1 MLNKTIT
8 VSFTVQNDEDFYATL
23 EDVMLSDQTGF
34 SSYTVLDSSDD
45 GDSSG
50 EDDQTCGDGVT
61 YKGHI
66 ISSLFP
72 NVKNVPMSRFSSE
85 DLYGTPTKPR
95 LLDEMPLPTSKEI
108 IEAVNEIVKSI
119 ESSANSKISPLS
131 HSWRLIYGESLEN
144 EVFSNSF
151 ENLKDYLSELEESY
165 TPYCVMEFVEGAGW
179 ECYHDFMGGEQIY
192 FGSLYE

>member
-8 VSFTVQNDEDFYATL
+8 VSFTVQNEEDFFGTL

-45 GDSSG
+45 GNSSG
-50 EDDQTCGDGVT
+50 EDDQIYIARDEYNRPSKRDLSTA
-61 YKGHI
+61 YNRLLSEK
-66 ISSLFP
+66 SNESL
-72 NVKNVPMSRFSSE
+72 
-85 DLYGTPTKPR
+85 

-119 ESSANSKISPLS
+119 ESSVNSKISPLN

-151 ENLKDYLSELEESY
+151 ENLRDSLYELEESY

-179 ECYHDFMGGEQIY
+179 KCYHDFMGGEQIY

>member
-1 MLNKTIT
+1 MPNKTIT
-8 VSFTVQNDEDFYATL
+8 VSFTVQSEEDFFATL

-50 EDDQTCGDGVT
+50 EDDQICGDGVT
-61 YKGHI
+61 YKSHI
-66 ISSLFP
+66 ISSLLP

-85 DLYGTPTKPR
+85 DLYGLPTKPR
-95 LLDEMPLPTSKEI
+95 LLDEMPLPTAKEI

-119 ESSANSKISPLS
+119 ESSANSKISPMN
-131 HSWRLIYGESLEN
+131 HSWRLIYGESLES